1 MVMARQVKSKYH
13 SKKVHSSNGDFDSR
27 REYRRYLTLKS
38 REAAGDIESL
48 ERQVKYVLIPT
59 QREPDTIGKR
69 GGIKKGKVIERE
81 CTYIADFRYFDNKR
95 GCVVV
100 EDCKGFRTKEY
111 KIKKKLMLYMHGI
124 RVEES

>member
-1 MVMARQVKSKYH
+1 MDLARQAKSKYH
-13 SKKVHSSNGDFDSR
+13 SKKVSNSNGKFDSV
-27 REYRRYLTLKS
+27 REYRRYLTLRS
-38 REAAGDIESL
+38 LEAIGDIECL
-48 ERQVKYVLIPT
+48 ERQVKYVLIPA

-81 CTYIADFRYFDNKR
+81 CTYIADFRYYDNKR
-95 GCVVV
+95 GCIVV
-100 EDCKGFRTKEY
+100 EDCKGFRTKDY

>member
-1 MVMARQVKSKYH
+1 MDRQVKSKYH
-13 SKKVHSSNGDFDSR
+13 SKKVSNSNGEFDSI

-59 QREPDTIGKR
+59 QRGPDTIGKR

-81 CTYIADFRYFDNKR
+81 CTYIADFRYYDNKR
-95 GCVVV
+95 GCIVV
-100 EDCKGFRTKEY
+100 EDCKGFRTKDY